1 MGQDMVRYPI
11 FGLVGASFVT
21 LAIGL
26 GAYGTHGL
34 EDAFSQT
41 PRMKGAWANAV
52 DYQMF
57 HGLALFVLGIV
68 RIDQKRAKLWMV
80 SGILMTL
87 GVVLFSF
94 SICLW
99 VFGGPKSLIQIT
111 PLGGI
116 SFIFAWVLLAIHQF
130 LNLRR
135 LNLTNDSFKDE

>member
-1 MGQDMVRYPI
+1 MGQDMVRYPV
-11 FGLVGASFVT
+11 FGFVGASFVT
-21 LAIGL
+21 LSIGL
-26 GAYGTHGL
+26 GAYGAHGL
-34 EDAFSQT
+34 DDAFSQT

-111 PLGGI
+111 PLGGF

-130 LNLRR
+130 ITLRR
-135 LNLTNDSFKDE
+135 RNLTNDSFKDE